1 MVKAPK
7 VVSVE
12 VPNAEKEK
20 EKTEEAPKKNPRG
33 AGRKKGTT
41 VKKSTAAIKVM
52 NKEDIKQLLIV
63 TTNMFASKE
72 GMEIWALTDKEADQ
86 LAEPLANILSRN
98 EAFSKVAGANGD
110 AMALVLAAFLIF
122 VPKFMM
128 WNATRPK
135 KRKKGESINYGTGT
149 EHINNGK
156 STEQQ
161 KGKVNAPSESPSRQP
176 VKPTKQPDGK
186 NINKP
191 TGFGGS
197 LGGLVPSLA
206 GI

>member
-1 MVKAPK
+1 
-7 VVSVE
+7 

-20 EKTEEAPKKNPRG
+20 EEEAPKKNPRG
-33 AGRKKGTT
+33 AGRKKGSTAT
-41 VKKSTAAIKVM
+41 RKSTAAIKVM

-72 GMEIWALTDKEADQ
+72 GMEVWALTDKEADQ
-86 LAEPLANILSRN
+86 LAEPLANILARN

-135 KRKKGESINYGTGT
+135 KRKKGESINYGNGT
-149 EHINNGK
+149 EHLADGK
-156 STEQQ
+156 STKQQ
-161 KGKVNAPSESPSRQP
+161 KGTSNTPSQSPSGQP
-176 VKPTKQPDGK
+176 VEPAKQSDGK
-186 NINKP
+186 NISKP
-191 TGFGGS
+191 TGFGGAI
-197 LGGLVPSLA
+197 GGLISPLA

>member
-1 MVKAPK
+1 M
-7 VVSVE
+7 E

-33 AGRKKGTT
+33 AGRKKGSTT
-41 VKKSTAAIKVM
+41 TRKSTAAIKVM

-63 TTNMFASKE
+63 TTSMFASKE

-86 LAEPLANILSRN
+86 LAEPLANILARN

-135 KRKKGESINYGTGT
+135 KRKKGEAIDYGTGT
-149 EHINNGK
+149 EHITNGK
-156 STEQQ
+156 SAKQQ
-161 KGKVNAPSESPSRQP
+161 KGKVNPVSESPSRQP
-176 VKPTKQPDGK
+176 VKPTQQPDGK
-186 NINKP
+186 NINSP
-191 TGFGGS
+191 IGLGNS
-197 LGGLVPSLA
+197 LGGLIPSLN

>member
-20 EKTEEAPKKNPRG
+20 EEEAPKKNPRG
-33 AGRKKGTT
+33 AGRKKGST
-41 VKKSTAAIKVM
+41 VKKSNAAIKVM
-52 NKEDIKQLLIV
+52 NKEDIKQLLMV
-63 TTNMFASKE
+63 TTGMFAAKE
-72 GMEIWALTDKEADQ
+72 GMEVWALTDKEADQ
-86 LAEPLANILSRN
+86 LAEPLANILARN

-135 KRKKGESINYGTGT
+135 KRKKGESINYDNGTG
-149 EHINNGK
+149 HLANGK
-156 STEQQ
+156 PAKQQ
-161 KGKVNAPSESPSRQP
+161 SGKVSTSSQSPSRESSGQP
-176 VKPTKQPDGK
+176 KSSDGK
-186 NINKP
+186 NSNSP
-191 TGFGGS
+191 TQFGGAIT
-197 LGGLVPSLA
+197 GLISPLA